1 MMFRYKNFSKNI
13 LWVQICFIILPAK
26 VTVTTS
32 KTNRKLMKVAGH
44 TVIDEFKKACEKLPD
59 NDNYLFVIC
68 DDTRNRNLPYL
79 SYFFSVVLKYISDSL
94 PDHPSTTALYK
105 YFEDMFAPIHTV
117 KTHRQSRYC
126 ELKSEKASDVNDV
139 IEKVVEYA
147 LKEWGIEVP
156 RQEDLKDPEMR
167 ELHSQ
172 AYLNQ
177 EVDWSNFISSRKL
190 SKDERR
196 NKKTERI

>member
-1 MMFRYKNFSKNI
+1 MIKGKGKLR
-13 LWVQICFIILPAK
+13 K
-26 VTVTTS
+26 VV
-32 KTNRKLMKVAGH
+32 GH
-44 TVIDEFKKACEKLPD
+44 TFIDEFKKVCEKLPD
-59 NDNYLFVIC
+59 NENYLFVVC

-94 PDHPSTTALYK
+94 PNHPSTTALYR
-105 YFEDMFAPIHTV
+105 YFEDMFAPIHNV
-117 KTHRQSRYC
+117 EIDNEQFEYC
-126 ELKSEKASDVNDV
+126 DLKSEKASDVNGV

-156 RQEDLKDPEMR
+156 RNEDLRDPEMR

-196 NKKTERI
+196 KKKTERI

>member
-1 MMFRYKNFSKNI
+1 MIRG
-13 LWVQICFIILPAK
+13 
-26 VTVTTS
+26 
-32 KTNRKLMKVAGH
+32 RGKLVKVAGH
-44 TVIDEFKKACEKLPD
+44 TVIDEFKAAVDKLPD

-68 DDTRNRNLPYL
+68 DDTKNRNLPYL
-79 SYFFSVVLKYISDSL
+79 SYFFSVVLKYLSDAL
-94 PDHPSTTALYK
+94 PEHPSTTALYK
-105 YFEDMFAPIHTV
+105 FFEDMFAPIHTSIINGE
-117 KTHRQSRYC
+117 RFEYC
-126 ELKSEKASDVNDV
+126 ELKSEKARDVNDI

-147 LKEWGIEVP
+147 QRNWGIEVP

-196 NKKTERI
+196 SKENQCV

>member
-1 MMFRYKNFSKNI
+1 
-13 LWVQICFIILPAK
+13 
-26 VTVTTS
+26 
-32 KTNRKLMKVAGH
+32 MKVAGH

-68 DDTRNRNLPYL
+68 DDTRNMNLPYL

-117 KTHRQSRYC
+117 KINNRQFRYC

-147 LKEWGIEVP
+147 LKEWGIGVP
-156 RQEDLKDPEMR
+156 GQEDLKDPEMR

-172 AYLNQ
+172 VYLNQ

>member
-1 MMFRYKNFSKNI
+1 
-13 LWVQICFIILPAK
+13 
-26 VTVTTS
+26 
-32 KTNRKLMKVAGH
+32 MKVAGH
-44 TVIDEFKKACEKLPD
+44 TVIDEFTRACDKLPD

-68 DDTRNRNLPYL
+68 DEKRNRNLPFL

-94 PDHPSTTALYK
+94 PGHPSTTALYK
-105 YFEDMFAPIHTV
+105 FFEDMFAPIHTV
-117 KTHRQSRYC
+117 KINNEQFEYC
-126 ELKSEKASDVNDV
+126 DLKSEKSSDVNDI

-156 RQEDLKDPEMR
+156 RQEDLKDPKMR

-172 AYLNQ
+172 AYLKQ

-196 NKKTERI
+196 QKKNERI

>member
-1 MMFRYKNFSKNI
+1 MIRGKG
-13 LWVQICFIILPAK
+13 
-26 VTVTTS
+26 
-32 KTNRKLMKVAGH
+32 KLMKVAGH
-44 TVIDEFKKACEKLPD
+44 TVIDEFKNACEKLPD
-59 NDNYLFVIC
+59 NNDYLFVIC
-68 DDTRNRNLPYL
+68 DDKKNRNLPFL
-79 SYFFSVVLKYISDSL
+79 SYLFSVVLKFISDSL
-94 PDHPSTTALYK
+94 PDHPGTTALYR

-117 KTHRQSRYC
+117 KINNEQFQYC
-126 ELKSEKASDVNDV
+126 DLKTEKSSDVNDV
-139 IEKVVEYA
+139 IERIVEYA

-156 RQEDLKDPEMR
+156 RNEDLKDPGLR

-196 NKKTERI
+196 NEKTERI

>member
-1 MMFRYKNFSKNI
+1 MIKGKG
-13 LWVQICFIILPAK
+13 
-26 VTVTTS
+26 
-32 KTNRKLMKVAGH
+32 KLQKVAGH
-44 TVIDEFKKACEKLPD
+44 VVIDEFNAVCDKLPD
-59 NDNYLFVIC
+59 GEDYLFVVC
-68 DDTRNRNLPYL
+68 DDTKNRNLPYL
-79 SYFFSVVLKYISDSL
+79 SYLFSVVLKYLSDAL

-105 YFEDMFAPIHTV
+105 FFEDMFAPLHTSEING
-117 KTHRQSRYC
+117 QQFEYC
-126 ELKSEKASDVNDV
+126 ELKTEKASDVNNV

-156 RQEDLKDPEMR
+156 RNEDLKDPAMR

-196 NKKTERI
+196 SNKDERV